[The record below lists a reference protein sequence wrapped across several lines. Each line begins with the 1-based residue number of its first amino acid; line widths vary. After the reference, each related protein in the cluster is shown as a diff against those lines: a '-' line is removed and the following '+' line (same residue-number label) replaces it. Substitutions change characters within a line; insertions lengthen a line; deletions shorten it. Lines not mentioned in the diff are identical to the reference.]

1 MSLIIIQ
8 STLAQTETSLVTL
21 MNTQEMDQKQDITTA
36 LETRYL
42 LYAVS
47 TIMDRALP
55 DARDGLKPVHR
66 RILYAMNQLRLYP
79 QSNFRKCSKIVG
91 EVMGNYHPHGDKA
104 IYDALA
110 RFAQNFSVRYPLI
123 EGQGNF
129 GNIDGDNP
137 AAQRYTEARLSKYSI
152 DLLEGLD
159 EDSVDFKE
167 TYDSSS
173 NEPTVLPASFP
184 HLLANGASG
193 IAVGMATSIPPH
205 NILELLQACILLV
218 EKPNSTIQQLLEII
232 IGPDFPTGGIIL
244 DSKEDLVKVYTE
256 GRGSFRLRAK
266 HHFEDLKHG
275 NWQLVI
281 DEIPYQ
287 VQKGKLIEKIADLIS
302 GKKLSL
308 VQNVRDES
316 AEEIR
321 VVIEPR
327 SRNVPRE
334 NFLTSL
340 YQFTDLETKISVNL
354 NVLIDGISPKVS
366 DLRELLKTFLDHR
379 REILIR
385 KSSHRLENIDRRL
398 EIIEGLL
405 QAFVNL
411 DRIISIIR
419 EEDDPKTGIIEEFGL
434 SELQV
439 EAILNLRLRALRRL
453 DEELLS
459 KEQRELMKERQAL
472 EDLLEDQRLQWK
484 NVKNELMLLKKK
496 FGDYVRSERQ
506 TLIEPEEDVCRTSF
520 KDETVDDYPITVV
533 LTENGW
539 IRSYKGHNLDT
550 NSFKLRDGD
559 AIKFTAQL
567 LKSQQLLFITSEGR
581 SFSLSLNQLKKD
593 KGYGEPL
600 NLMIS
605 TGNVASIVSILLFDK
620 EQKGL
625 IFSKNGLGFI
635 IDFAFLQ
642 SATKTGK
649 KIFELSKG
657 DEVVGLKKIT
667 GDNIIVL
674 SNSFKML
681 IFSVKELPLLKKGKG
696 VRLQRYKEESL
707 LDVVLFS
714 ENVKNDL
721 VIKKLFPKN
730 EEISYWMGKRGQV
743 GKMMPKKLLRKKIT
757 KFKDLL

>member
-1 MSLIIIQ
+1 
-8 STLAQTETSLVTL
+8 
-21 MNTQEMDQKQDITTA
+21 MNTQQMDQKQDITTA

-110 RFAQNFSVRYPLI
+110 RFAQDFSVRYPLI

-152 DLLEGLD
+152 ELLEGLN
-159 EDSVDFKE
+159 ENSVDFKE
-167 TYDSSS
+167 TYDSSGD
-173 NEPTVLPASFP
+173 EPSVLPANFP

-205 NILELLQACILLV
+205 NLLELLKASILLV
-218 EKPNSTIQQLLEII
+218 DKPNSTIQQLSEIVK
-232 IGPDFPTGGIIL
+232 GPDFPTGGIIL
-244 DSKEDLVKVYTE
+244 DNKEDIIKVYTD
-256 GRGSFRLRAK
+256 GKGSFRLRAK
-266 HHFEDLKHG
+266 HHIENLKHG

-287 VQKGKLIEKIADLIS
+287 VQKGRLIEKIADLIS

-321 VVIEPR
+321 IVIEPR
-327 SRNVPRE
+327 SRNVEKE
-334 NFLTSL
+334 NLLTSL
-340 YQFTDLETKISVNL
+340 YQFTDLETKVAVNL

-366 DLRELLKTFLDHR
+366 NLKELLQTFLDHR

-385 KSSHRLENIDRRL
+385 KSTHRLENIDKRL

-405 QAFVNL
+405 QAYINL
-411 DRIISIIR
+411 DRLINIIR
-419 EEDDPKTGIIEEFGL
+419 EEDDPKTAIIEEFGL

-439 EAILNLRLRALRRL
+439 ESILNLRLRALRRL

-459 KEQRELMKERQAL
+459 KEQQELMKERQTL

-484 NVKNELMLLKKK
+484 NVKDQLSLLRKK
-496 FGDYVRSERQ
+496 FAGYELSERQ
-506 TLIEPEEDVCRTSF
+506 TLLEPEEEGSRASFQDVSI
-520 KDETVDDYPITVV
+520 DDFPVTVV
-533 LTENGW
+533 LSENGW
-539 IRSYKGHNLDT
+539 IRSYKGHSLDN
-550 NSFKLRDGD
+550 NSFKFRDGD
-559 AIKFTAQL
+559 RVKFATQL
-567 LKSQQLLFITSEGR
+567 SRSQQLLFITSEGR
-581 SFSLSLNQLKKD
+581 SFSLSLDQLKKD

-600 NLMIS
+600 NLIIG
-605 TGNVASIVSILLFDK
+605 TGNVTSIVSIIPFHNGT
-620 EQKGL
+620 KGL
-625 IFSKNGLGFI
+625 IFSKKGLGFLV
-635 IDFAFLQ
+635 DFSSLQ
-642 SATKTGK
+642 SSTKSGK
-649 KIFELSKG
+649 QIFELSEG
-657 DEVVGLKKIT
+657 DKVIGLKKIN
-667 GDNIIVL
+667 GDNVIVL
-674 SNSFKML
+674 SSSFKML
-681 IFSVKELPLLKKGKG
+681 IFAVKELPILKKGKG
-696 VRLQRYKEESL
+696 VRLQRYKGETL
-707 LDVVLFS
+707 LDAMIFS
-714 ENVKNDL
+714 QTEKEAAIL
-721 VIKKLFPKN
+721 KKLFSKHDDVRF
-730 EEISYWMGKRGQV
+730 WMGKRGLV
-743 GKMMPKKLLRKKIT
+743 GKMLPKKLLKKKMT
-757 KFKDLL
+757 KFEDLL

>member
-1 MSLIIIQ
+1 
-8 STLAQTETSLVTL
+8 
-21 MNTQEMDQKQDITTA
+21 MDQKQDITTA

-79 QSNFRKCSKIVG
+79 QTNFRKCSKIVG

-137 AAQRYTEARLSKYSI
+137 AAQRYTEARLSQYSI

-218 EKPNSTIQQLLEII
+218 DQPNSTIQRLSEIV

-244 DSKEDLVKVYTE
+244 DSKEDVIKVYTE

-302 GKKLSL
+302 GKKLSF

-321 VVIEPR
+321 LVIEPR
-327 SRNVPRE
+327 SRNVQRE
-334 NFLTSL
+334 NLLASL
-340 YQFTDLETKISVNL
+340 YQLTDLETKISVNL

-385 KSSHRLENIDRRL
+385 KGTYRLENIDKRL

-419 EEDDPKTGIIEEFGL
+419 EEDDPKRVIIEEFGL

-459 KEQRELMKERQAL
+459 KEQQELMKERQAL
-472 EDLLEDQRLQWK
+472 EDLIEDQRLQWK
-484 NVKNELMLLKKK
+484 SVKNELMLLKKK
-496 FGDYVRSERQ
+496 FANYEYSERQ
-506 TLIEPEEDVCRTSF
+506 TLIEPEEEVYRTSF
-520 KDETVDDYPITVV
+520 KDEIVEDYPLTVV
-533 LTENGW
+533 LSENGW
-539 IRSYKGHNLDT
+539 IRSYKGHNLET
-550 NSFKLRDGD
+550 SSFKLRDGD
-559 AIKFTAQL
+559 LIKFTAQL

-581 SFSLSLNQLKKD
+581 SFSLSLDQLKKD

-600 NLMIS
+600 NLMIG
-605 TGNVASIVSILLFDK
+605 TGNVASIVSILPFYR

-625 IFSKNGLGFI
+625 IFSKNGLGFTV
-635 IDFAFLQ
+635 DFASLQ
-642 SATKTGK
+642 SATK
-649 KIFELSKG
+649 
-657 DEVVGLKKIT
+657 
-667 GDNIIVL
+667 
-674 SNSFKML
+674 
-681 IFSVKELPLLKKGKG
+681 
-696 VRLQRYKEESL
+696 
-707 LDVVLFS
+707 
-714 ENVKNDL
+714 
-721 VIKKLFPKN
+721 
-730 EEISYWMGKRGQV
+730 
-743 GKMMPKKLLRKKIT
+743 
-757 KFKDLL
+757 

>member
-1 MSLIIIQ
+1 
-8 STLAQTETSLVTL
+8 
-21 MNTQEMDQKQDITTA
+21 MNTQQMNQKQDITTA

-110 RFAQNFSVRYPLI
+110 RFAQDFSVRYPLI

-137 AAQRYTEARLSKYSI
+137 AAQRYTEARLSKYSV

-173 NEPTVLPASFP
+173 HEPSVLPASFP

-205 NILELLQACILLV
+205 NILELLKACILMV
-218 EKPNSTIQQLLEII
+218 DKPNSTIQQLSEIV

-244 DSKEDLVKVYTE
+244 DSREDVIKVYTE
-256 GRGSFRLRAK
+256 GKGSFRLRAK
-266 HHFEDLKHG
+266 HHFEDQKHG

-302 GKKLSL
+302 GKKLFL

-316 AEEIR
+316 AEEVRI
-321 VVIEPR
+321 VIEPR
-327 SRNVPRE
+327 SRNVQKE
-334 NFLTSL
+334 NLLTSL
-340 YQFTDLETKISVNL
+340 YQFTELEIKISVNL

-366 DLRELLKTFLDHR
+366 DLRELLRTFLDHR

-385 KSSHRLENIDRRL
+385 KSTYRLKNIDTRL

-405 QAFVNL
+405 QAYVNL
-411 DRIISIIR
+411 DQIINIIR
-419 EEDDPKTGIIEEFGL
+419 EEDNPKTAIIEEFGL

-459 KEQRELMKERQAL
+459 KEQRELMRERQAL
-472 EDLLEDQRLQWK
+472 EDLLEGQRLQWK
-484 NVKNELMLLKKK
+484 SVRNELMLLKKK
-496 FGDYVRSERQ
+496 FADYELSGRQ
-506 TLIEPEEDVCRTSF
+506 TLIEPEKEDYRTSF
-520 KDETVDDYPITVV
+520 PDDTIDDFPVTVV
-533 LTENGW
+533 LSENGW
-539 IRSYKGHNLDT
+539 IRSYRGHSLVA
-550 NSFKLRDGD
+550 NSLKFRDGD
-559 AIKFTAQL
+559 GVKFIAEL
-567 LKSQQLLFITSEGR
+567 SRSQQLLFITSKGR
-581 SFSLSLNQLKKD
+581 SFSLALDQLKKD
-593 KGYGEPL
+593 RGYGEPL
-600 NLMIS
+600 NLIIGTES
-605 TGNVASIVSILLFDK
+605 VASIVSVLPFQK
-620 EQKGL
+620 EHKGL
-625 IFSKNGLGFI
+625 IFSKNGLGFAV
-635 IDFAFLQ
+635 DFSSLQ
-642 SATKTGK
+642 SSTKAGK
-649 KIFELSKG
+649 QIFELSEG
-657 DEVVGLKKIT
+657 DEVIGLKEIN

-674 SNSFKML
+674 SDSFKML
-681 IFSVKELPLLKKGKG
+681 IFSIKELPLLKRGKG
-696 VRLQRYKEESL
+696 VRLQRYKAEFL
-707 LDVVLFS
+707 LDAMFFS
-714 ENVKNDL
+714 QNENNNR
-721 VIKKLFPKN
+721 VIKKMFPKN
-730 EEISYWMGKRGQV
+730 EEIGNWMGKRGQV
-743 GKMMPKKLLRKKIT
+743 GKMLPKKLLGKKLT

>member
-1 MSLIIIQ
+1 
-8 STLAQTETSLVTL
+8 
-21 MNTQEMDQKQDITTA
+21 MNTQQMDQKQDITTA

-110 RFAQNFSVRYPLI
+110 RFAQDFSVRYPLI

-152 DLLEGLD
+152 ELLEGLN
-159 EDSVDFKE
+159 ENSVDFKE
-167 TYDSSS
+167 TYDSSGD
-173 NEPTVLPASFP
+173 EPSVLPANFP

-205 NILELLQACILLV
+205 NVLELLKACILLV
-218 EKPNSTIQQLLEII
+218 DKPNSTIQQLSEIVK
-232 IGPDFPTGGIIL
+232 GPDFPTGGIIL
-244 DSKEDLVKVYTE
+244 DNKEDIIKVYTD
-256 GRGSFRLRAK
+256 GKGSFRIRAK
-266 HHFEDLKHG
+266 HHIEDLKHG

-287 VQKGKLIEKIADLIS
+287 VQKGRLIEKIADLIS

-321 VVIEPR
+321 IIIEPR
-327 SRNVPRE
+327 SRNVEKE
-334 NFLTSL
+334 NLLTSL
-340 YQFTDLETKISVNL
+340 YQFTDLETKVAVNL

-366 DLRELLKTFLDHR
+366 NLKELLQTFLDHR

-385 KSSHRLENIDRRL
+385 KSTHRLENIDKRL

-405 QAFVNL
+405 QAYINL
-411 DRIISIIR
+411 DRLINIIR
-419 EEDDPKTGIIEEFGL
+419 EEDDPKTAIIEEFGL

-439 EAILNLRLRALRRL
+439 ESILNLRLRALRRL

-459 KEQRELMKERQAL
+459 KEQQELMKERQTL

-484 NVKNELMLLKKK
+484 NVKDQLSLLKKK
-496 FGDYVRSERQ
+496 FAGYELSERQ
-506 TLIEPEEDVCRTSF
+506 TLLEPEEEGSRASFQDVSI
-520 KDETVDDYPITVV
+520 DDFPVTVV
-533 LTENGW
+533 LSENGW
-539 IRSYKGHNLDT
+539 IRSYKGHSLDN
-550 NSFKLRDGD
+550 NSFKFRDGD
-559 AIKFTAQL
+559 GLKFAAQL
-567 LKSQQLLFITSEGR
+567 SRSQQLLFITSEGR
-581 SFSLSLNQLKKD
+581 SFSFSLDQLKKD

-600 NLMIS
+600 NLIIG
-605 TGNVASIVSILLFDK
+605 TGNVASIVSIIPFHH
-620 EQKGL
+620 ETKGL
-625 IFSKNGLGFI
+625 IFSKKGLGFLV
-635 IDFAFLQ
+635 DFSSLQ
-642 SATKTGK
+642 SSTKTGK
-649 KIFELSKG
+649 QIFELSEG
-657 DEVVGLKKIT
+657 DNVIGLKEIN
-667 GDNIIVL
+667 GDNVIVL
-674 SNSFKML
+674 SSSFKML
-681 IFSVKELPLLKKGKG
+681 IFSAKELPLLKKGKG
-696 VRLQRYKEESL
+696 VRLQRYKGETL
-707 LDVVLFS
+707 LDAMFFS
-714 ENVKNDL
+714 QNQRDNVIL
-721 VIKKLFPKN
+721 KKLFAKH
-730 EEISYWMGKRGQV
+730 EDVRFWTGKRGLV
-743 GKMMPKKLLRKKIT
+743 GKMLPKKLLKKKMT
-757 KFKDLL
+757 KFEDLL

>member
-1 MSLIIIQ
+1 
-8 STLAQTETSLVTL
+8 
-21 MNTQEMDQKQDITTA
+21 MDQKQDITTA

-110 RFAQNFSVRYPLI
+110 RFAQDFSVRYPLI

-152 DLLEGLD
+152 ELLEGLN

-167 TYDSSS
+167 TYDSSG
-173 NEPTVLPASFP
+173 NEPSVLPANFP

-205 NILELLQACILLV
+205 NILELLKACILLV
-218 EKPNSTIQQLLEII
+218 DKPNSTIQQLSEIV

-244 DSKEDLVKVYTE
+244 DNKEDIIKVYTD
-256 GRGSFRLRAK
+256 GKGSFRLRAK
-266 HHFEDLKHG
+266 HHIENLKHG

-287 VQKGKLIEKIADLIS
+287 VQKGRLIEKIADLIS
-302 GKKLSL
+302 GKKLSF

-321 VVIEPR
+321 IVIEPR
-327 SRNVPRE
+327 SRNVEKE
-334 NFLTSL
+334 NLLTSL
-340 YQFTDLETKISVNL
+340 YQFTDLETKVAVNL

-366 DLRELLKTFLDHR
+366 NLKELLKTFLDHR

-385 KSSHRLENIDRRL
+385 KSTYRLENIDKRL

-405 QAFVNL
+405 QAYINL
-411 DRIISIIR
+411 DRLINIIR
-419 EEDDPKTGIIEEFGL
+419 EEDDPKTAIIEEFGL

-439 EAILNLRLRALRRL
+439 ESILNLRLRALRRL

-459 KEQRELMKERQAL
+459 KEQQELMKERQTL
-472 EDLLEDQRLQWK
+472 EDLLEDQRLQWE
-484 NVKNELMLLKKK
+484 NVKNQLTLLKKK
-496 FGDYVRSERQ
+496 FAGYELSERQ
-506 TLIEPEEDVCRTSF
+506 TLLEPEEEGSRASFQDVTI
-520 KDETVDDYPITVV
+520 DDFPVTVV
-533 LTENGW
+533 LSENGW
-539 IRSYKGHNLDT
+539 IRSYKGHSLDN
-550 NSFKLRDGD
+550 NSLKFRDGD
-559 AIKFTAQL
+559 GVKFAAQL
-567 LKSQQLLFITSEGR
+567 SRSQQLLFITSEGR
-581 SFSLSLNQLKKD
+581 SFSLSLDQLKKD

-600 NLMIS
+600 NLIIG
-605 TGNVASIVSILLFDK
+605 TGNVTSIVSIIPFNHGT
-620 EQKGL
+620 KGL
-625 IFSKNGLGFI
+625 IFSKKGLGFLV
-635 IDFAFLQ
+635 DFSSLQ
-642 SATKTGK
+642 SSTKTGK
-649 KIFELSKG
+649 QIFELSEG
-657 DEVVGLKKIT
+657 DKVIGLKEIN
-667 GDNIIVL
+667 GDNVIVL
-674 SNSFKML
+674 SSSFKML
-681 IFSVKELPLLKKGKG
+681 IFSAKELPLLKKGKG
-696 VRLQRYKEESL
+696 VRLQRYKGETL
-707 LDVVLFS
+707 LDAMIFS
-714 ENVKNDL
+714 QNQKDNFI
-721 VIKKLFPKN
+721 IKKIFAKH
-730 EEISYWMGKRGQV
+730 EDMGFWTGKRGLV
-743 GKMMPKKLLRKKIT
+743 GKMLPKKLLKKKMT
-757 KFKDLL
+757 KFEDLL

>member
-1 MSLIIIQ
+1 
-8 STLAQTETSLVTL
+8 
-21 MNTQEMDQKQDITTA
+21 MNQKQDITTA

-110 RFAQNFSVRYPLI
+110 RFAQDFSVRYPLI

-137 AAQRYTEARLSKYSI
+137 AAQRYTEAKLSKYSI
-152 DLLEGLD
+152 DLLQGLE

-173 NEPTVLPASFP
+173 HEPSVLPASFP

-205 NILELLQACILLV
+205 NVLELLQACIMLV
-218 EKPNSTIQQLLEII
+218 DKPNSNIQQLSEIV

-244 DSKEDLVKVYTE
+244 DSKEDIVKVYTE
-256 GRGSFRLRAK
+256 GKGSFRLRAR

-287 VQKGKLIEKIADLIS
+287 VQKGKLIEKLADLIS

-321 VVIEPR
+321 IVIEPR
-327 SRNVPRE
+327 SRNVQKE
-334 NFLTSL
+334 NLLTSL
-340 YQFTDLETKISVNL
+340 YQLTDLETKVSVNL

-366 DLRELLKTFLDHR
+366 DLRDLLKTFLDHR
-379 REILIR
+379 REILLRI
-385 KSSHRLENIDRRL
+385 STYRLKNIDNRL

-405 QAFVNL
+405 QAYVNL

-419 EEDDPKTGIIEEFGL
+419 EEDDPKSAIIEEFAL

-459 KEQRELMKERQAL
+459 KEQQELMKERQAL
-472 EDLLEDQRLQWK
+472 EDLLERQSLQWK
-484 NVKNELMLLKKK
+484 SVKNELILLKKK
-496 FGDYVRSERQ
+496 FADYEFSERQ
-506 TLIEPEEDVCRTSF
+506 TLIEPEEEGYRTSF
-520 KDETVDDYPITVV
+520 QDDTIDDYPVTVV
-533 LTENGW
+533 LSENGW
-539 IRSYKGHNLDT
+539 IRSYRGHSLDT
-550 NSFKLRDGD
+550 TSFKFRDGD
-559 AIKFTAQL
+559 GVKFIAQL
-567 LKSQQLLFITSEGR
+567 SRNQQLLFITSEGR
-581 SFSLSLNQLKKD
+581 SFSLSLEQIKKD

-600 NLMIS
+600 NLMIG
-605 TGNVASIVSILLFDK
+605 TGNVASIVSLLPFHN
-620 EQKGL
+620 EGKGL
-625 IFSKNGLGFI
+625 IFSKKGLGFA
-635 IDFAFLQ
+635 IDFSSLQ
-642 SATKTGK
+642 SSTKTGK
-649 KIFELSKG
+649 QIFELSEG
-657 DEVVGLKKIT
+657 DEVIGLQEIT
-667 GDNIIVL
+667 GDNVIVL
-674 SNSFKML
+674 STSFKML
-681 IFSVKELPLLKKGKG
+681 IFPVNELPLLKKGKG
-696 VRLQRYKEESL
+696 VRLQRYKEEL
-707 LDVVLFS
+707 LSDVMFFS
-714 ENVKNDL
+714 QNEKNSIL
-721 VIKKLFPKN
+721 IKKMFPKN
-730 EEISYWMGKRGQV
+730 EEISFWMGKRGQV
-743 GKMMPKKLLRKKIT
+743 GKMVPKKLLRKKIT
-757 KFKDLL
+757 RFEDLL

>member
-1 MSLIIIQ
+1 
-8 STLAQTETSLVTL
+8 
-21 MNTQEMDQKQDITTA
+21 MDQKQDITNA

-104 IYDALA
+104 IYDALT
-110 RFAQNFSVRYPLI
+110 RFAQDFSVRYPLI

-137 AAQRYTEARLSKYSI
+137 AAQRYTEARLSKYSV

-167 TYDSSS
+167 TYDSSG
-173 NEPTVLPASFP
+173 NEPIVLPASFP

-205 NILELLQACILLV
+205 NMAELLQACTLLV
-218 EKPNSTIQQLLEII
+218 DQPDSTIQQLSEIV

-244 DSKEDLVKVYTE
+244 DSKEEVIKVYTE
-256 GRGSFRLRAK
+256 GKGSFRLRAK
-266 HHFEDLKHG
+266 HHIEVLKHG

-302 GKKLSL
+302 RRKLSL

-321 VVIEPR
+321 LVIEPK
-327 SRNVPRE
+327 SRNVIKE
-334 NFLTSL
+334 NLLLSL

-366 DLRELLKTFLDHR
+366 NLRELLQTFLDHR

-385 KSSHRLENIDRRL
+385 KSTYRLKNIDRRL

-405 QAFVNL
+405 QAYVNL

-419 EEDDPKTGIIEEFGL
+419 EEDDPKASIIEEFGL
-434 SELQV
+434 SEFQV

-459 KEQRELMKERQAL
+459 NEQEELMKERQVL
-472 EDLLEDQRLQWK
+472 EDLLEDQSQQWK
-484 NVKNELMLLKKK
+484 SIKSELMVLKKK
-496 FGDYVRSERQ
+496 FMNYEFSERL
-506 TLIEPEEDVCRTSF
+506 TLVEPEKESYRKYPDNDPT
-520 KDETVDDYPITVV
+520 DDYPVTVV
-533 LTENGW
+533 LSENGW
-539 IRSYKGHNLDT
+539 IRSYRGHTVET
-550 NSFKLRDGD
+550 NSFRLRDGD
-559 AIKFTAQL
+559 GIKFVAQL
-567 LKSQQLLFITSEGR
+567 LRSQQLLCITSEGR
-581 SFSLSLNQLKKD
+581 SFSLSLDQLKKD

-600 NLMIS
+600 NLIIG
-605 TGNVASIVSILLFDK
+605 TGNVTSIVGLFPFHH
-620 EQKGL
+620 ECKGL
-625 IFSKNGLGFI
+625 IYSKKGLGFT
-635 IDFAFLQ
+635 IDFSSLKSSIKA
-642 SATKTGK
+642 GK
-649 KIFELSKG
+649 KIFELTDG
-657 DEVVGLKKIT
+657 DQVVGIQEIT
-667 GDNIIVL
+667 GDYVIVL
-674 SNSFKML
+674 STALKML

-696 VRLQRYKEESL
+696 VRLQRYNEAELSDIMIFSL
-707 LDVVLFS
+707 D
-714 ENVKNDL
+714 EKTNPI
-721 VIKKLFPKN
+721 IKKIFTKN
-730 EEISYWMGKRGQV
+730 EEISYWLGKRGQV
-743 GKMMPKKLLRKKIT
+743 GKMLPKKLIRKKIT
-757 KFKDLL
+757 NFKDLL

>member
-1 MSLIIIQ
+1 
-8 STLAQTETSLVTL
+8 
-21 MNTQEMDQKQDITTA
+21 MNQKQDITTA

-110 RFAQNFSVRYPLI
+110 RFAQDFSVRYPLI

-137 AAQRYTEARLSKYSI
+137 AAQRYTEARLSKYSV

-173 NEPTVLPASFP
+173 HEPSVLPASFP

-205 NILELLQACILLV
+205 NILELLKACILMV
-218 EKPNSTIQQLLEII
+218 DKPNSTIQQLSEIV

-244 DSKEDLVKVYTE
+244 DSKEDVIKTYTE
-256 GRGSFRLRAK
+256 GKGSFRLRAK

-302 GKKLSL
+302 GKKLFL

-316 AEEIR
+316 AEEVRI
-321 VVIEPR
+321 VIEPR
-327 SRNVPRE
+327 SRNVQKE
-334 NFLTSL
+334 NLLTSL
-340 YQFTDLETKISVNL
+340 YQFTELETKISVNL

-366 DLRELLKTFLDHR
+366 DLRELLRTFLDHR

-385 KSSHRLENIDRRL
+385 KSTYRLKNIDRRL

-411 DRIISIIR
+411 DRIINIIR
-419 EEDDPKTGIIEEFGL
+419 EEDNPKTAIIEEFGL

-459 KEQRELMKERQAL
+459 EEQRELMRERQAL
-472 EDLLEDQRLQWK
+472 EDLLEGQRLQWK
-484 NVKNELMLLKKK
+484 SVRNELMLLKKK
-496 FGDYVRSERQ
+496 FADYELSGRQ
-506 TLIEPEEDVCRTSF
+506 TLIQPEKEGCRTSF
-520 KDETVDDYPITVV
+520 PDVTIDDFPVTIV
-533 LTENGW
+533 LSENGW
-539 IRSYKGHNLDT
+539 IRSYRGHSLVA
-550 NSFKLRDGD
+550 NSLKFRDGD
-559 AIKFTAQL
+559 GVKFIAEL
-567 LKSQQLLFITSEGR
+567 SRSQKLLFITSKGR
-581 SFSLSLNQLKKD
+581 SFSLALDQLKKD
-593 KGYGEPL
+593 RGYGEPL
-600 NLMIS
+600 NLIIG
-605 TGNVASIVSILLFDK
+605 TENVSSIVSVLPFQK
-620 EQKGL
+620 EHKGL
-625 IFSKNGLGFI
+625 IFSKNGLGFAV
-635 IDFAFLQ
+635 DFSSLQ
-642 SATKTGK
+642 SSTKVGK
-649 KIFELSKG
+649 QIFELGEG
-657 DEVVGLKKIT
+657 DEVIGLKEIT
-667 GDNIIVL
+667 GDNVIVL

-681 IFSVKELPLLKKGKG
+681 IFSIKELPLLKKGKG
-696 VRLQRYKEESL
+696 VRLQRYKAEFL
-707 LDVVLFS
+707 LDAMVFS
-714 ENVKNDL
+714 QNEKNDR
-721 VIKKLFPKN
+721 VIKKMFPKN
-730 EEISYWMGKRGQV
+730 EETGNWMGKRGQV

>member
-1 MSLIIIQ
+1 
-8 STLAQTETSLVTL
+8 
-21 MNTQEMDQKQDITTA
+21 MDQKQDITTA

-110 RFAQNFSVRYPLI
+110 RFAQDFSVRYPLI

-152 DLLEGLD
+152 ELLEGLN
-159 EDSVDFKE
+159 ENSVDFKE
-167 TYDSSS
+167 TYDSSGD
-173 NEPTVLPASFP
+173 EPRVLPANFP

-205 NILELLQACILLV
+205 NVLELLKACILLV
-218 EKPNSTIQQLLEII
+218 DNPDSTIQQLSEIVK
-232 IGPDFPTGGIIL
+232 GPDFPTGGIIL
-244 DSKEDLVKVYTE
+244 DNKEDIIKVYTD
-256 GRGSFRLRAK
+256 GKGSFRIRAK
-266 HHFEDLKHG
+266 HHIEDLKHG

-287 VQKGKLIEKIADLIS
+287 VQKGRLIEKIADLIS
-302 GKKLSL
+302 GKKLSF

-321 VVIEPR
+321 IIIEPR
-327 SRNVPRE
+327 SRNVE
-334 NFLTSL
+334 KANLLTSL
-340 YQFTDLETKISVNL
+340 YQFTDLETKVAVNL

-366 DLRELLKTFLDHR
+366 NLKELLQTFLDHR

-385 KSSHRLENIDRRL
+385 KSTHRLENIDKRL

-405 QAFVNL
+405 QAYINL
-411 DRIISIIR
+411 DRLINIIR
-419 EEDDPKTGIIEEFGL
+419 EEDDPKTAIIEEFGL

-439 EAILNLRLRALRRL
+439 ESILNLRLRALRRL

-459 KEQRELMKERQAL
+459 REQQELMKERQTL

-484 NVKNELMLLKKK
+484 NVKDQLSLLRKK
-496 FGDYVRSERQ
+496 FAGYELSERQ
-506 TLIEPEEDVCRTSF
+506 TLLEPEEEGSRASFQDVSI
-520 KDETVDDYPITVV
+520 DDFPVTVV
-533 LTENGW
+533 LSENGW
-539 IRSYKGHNLDT
+539 IRSYKGHNLDN
-550 NSFKLRDGD
+550 NSFKFRDGD
-559 AIKFTAQL
+559 GVKFAAQL
-567 LKSQQLLFITSEGR
+567 SRSQQLLLITSEGR
-581 SFSLSLNQLKKD
+581 SFSLSLDQLKKD

-600 NLMIS
+600 NLIIG
-605 TGNVASIVSILLFDK
+605 TGNVTSIVSIIPFHNGT
-620 EQKGL
+620 KGL
-625 IFSKNGLGFI
+625 IFSKKGLGFLV
-635 IDFAFLQ
+635 DFSSLQ
-642 SATKTGK
+642 SSTKTGK
-649 KIFELSKG
+649 QIFELSEG
-657 DEVVGLKKIT
+657 DKVIGLKKIN
-667 GDNIIVL
+667 GDNVIVL
-674 SNSFKML
+674 SSSFKML
-681 IFSVKELPLLKKGKG
+681 IFAVKELPILKKGKG
-696 VRLQRYKEESL
+696 VRLQRYKGETL
-707 LDVVLFS
+707 LDAMIFS
-714 ENVKNDL
+714 QNGKEPSIL
-721 VIKKLFPKN
+721 KKLFSKHDDVRF
-730 EEISYWMGKRGQV
+730 WMGKRGLV
-743 GKMMPKKLLRKKIT
+743 GKMLPKKSLKKKMT
-757 KFKDLL
+757 KFEDLL

>member
-1 MSLIIIQ
+1 M
-8 STLAQTETSLVTL
+8 VTL
-21 MNTQEMDQKQDITTA
+21 MNTQEIDQKQDITTA

-152 DLLEGLD
+152 DLLEGL
-159 EDSVDFKE
+159 EDDTVNYKA

-205 NILELLQACILLV
+205 NIIELLQACILLV
-218 EKPNSTIQQLLEII
+218 DKPNSTIQQLSEIV

-244 DSKEDLVKVYTE
+244 DGKEEIIKVYTE

-287 VQKGKLIEKIADLIS
+287 VQKGKLIEKIADLIP
-302 GKKLSL
+302 GKKLPF

-316 AEEIR
+316 TEEIR
-321 VVIEPR
+321 LVIEPR
-327 SRNVPRE
+327 SRNVQRE
-334 NFLTSL
+334 NLLSSL
-340 YQFTDLETKISVNL
+340 YQFTELETKIPVNL

-385 KSSHRLENIDRRL
+385 RSKHRLENIDRRL

-419 EEDDPKTGIIEEFGL
+419 EKDDPKTSIIEEFGL

-459 KEQRELMKERQAL
+459 KEQQELMKERQAL

-484 NVKNELMLLKKK
+484 SIKNELMSLKKK
-496 FGDYVRSERQ
+496 FSDYEHSERQ
-506 TLIEPEEDVCRTSF
+506 TLIEPEEEGYRTF
-520 KDETVDDYPITVV
+520 LKDEAVADYPVTVA
-533 LTENGW
+533 LSENGW
-539 IRSYKGHNLDT
+539 IRSYKGHNLDP

-559 AIKFTAQL
+559 VIRFTAQL
-567 LKSQQLLFITSEGR
+567 SKSQQLLFITSEGR
-581 SFSLSLNQLKKD
+581 SFSLSLDQLKKD

-600 NLMIS
+600 NLMIG
-605 TGNVASIVSILLFDK
+605 TGNVASIVSILPFHSEHK
-620 EQKGL
+620 AL
-625 IFSKNGLGFI
+625 IFSKNGLGFTV
-635 IDFAFLQ
+635 DLASLQ

-649 KIFELSKG
+649 QIFELSEG

-667 GDNIIVL
+667 GDKIIVL
-674 SNSFKML
+674 STSFKML
-681 IFSVKELPLLKKGKG
+681 IFSVKELPLLKRGKG
-696 VRLQRYKEESL
+696 VRLQRYNEESL
-707 LDVVLFS
+707 LDVMIFP
-714 ENVKNDL
+714 ENVRNDV
-721 VIKKLFPKN
+721 VIKKMFPKN
-730 EEISYWMGKRGQV
+730 EEISYWVGKRGQV
-743 GKMMPKKLLRKKIT
+743 GKIMPKKILRKKIT
-757 KFKDLL
+757 KFEDLL

>member
-1 MSLIIIQ
+1 MH
-8 STLAQTETSLVTL
+8 
-21 MNTQEMDQKQDITTA
+21 TQQMDQKQDITTA

-110 RFAQNFSVRYPLI
+110 RFAQEFSVRYPLI

-152 DLLEGLD
+152 ELLEGLN
-159 EDSVDFKE
+159 ENAVDFKE
-167 TYDSSS
+167 TYDSSGD
-173 NEPTVLPASFP
+173 EPSVLPANFP

-205 NILELLQACILLV
+205 NLLELLKAGILLV
-218 EKPNSTIQQLLEII
+218 DKPNSTIQQLSEIVR
-232 IGPDFPTGGIIL
+232 GPDFPTGGIIL
-244 DSKEDLVKVYTE
+244 DNKEDIIKVYTD
-256 GRGSFRLRAK
+256 GKGSFRLRAK
-266 HHFEDLKHG
+266 HHIEDLKHG

-287 VQKGKLIEKIADLIS
+287 VQKGRLIEKIADLIS

-321 VVIEPR
+321 IVIEPR
-327 SRNVPRE
+327 SRNVEKE
-334 NFLTSL
+334 NLLTSL
-340 YQFTDLETKISVNL
+340 YQFTDLETKVAVNL

-366 DLRELLKTFLDHR
+366 NLKELLQTFLDHR

-385 KSSHRLENIDRRL
+385 KSTHRLENIDKRL

-405 QAFVNL
+405 QAYINL
-411 DRIISIIR
+411 DRIINIIR
-419 EEDDPKTGIIEEFGL
+419 EEDDPKTAIIEEYGL

-439 EAILNLRLRALRRL
+439 ESILNLRLRALRRL

-459 KEQRELMKERQAL
+459 KEQQELMKERQTL
-472 EDLLEDQRLQWK
+472 EDLLEDKGLQWK
-484 NVKNELMLLKKK
+484 NVKDQLTQLMKK
-496 FGDYVRSERQ
+496 FSGYELSERQ
-506 TLIEPEEDVCRTSF
+506 TFLEPEEEGSRAFFQNV
-520 KDETVDDYPITVV
+520 TVDDYPVTVV
-533 LTENGW
+533 LSENGW
-539 IRSYKGHNLDT
+539 IRSYKGHSLDN
-550 NSFKLRDGD
+550 NSFKFRDGD
-559 AIKFTAQL
+559 GLKFAAQL
-567 LKSQQLLFITSEGR
+567 SRSQQLLFITSEGR
-581 SFSLSLNQLKKD
+581 SFSLSLDQLKKD

-600 NLMIS
+600 NLIIG
-605 TGNVASIVSILLFDK
+605 TGNVTSIVSIIPF
-620 EQKGL
+620 QHGTKGL
-625 IFSKNGLGFI
+625 IFSKKGLGFLV
-635 IDFAFLQ
+635 DFSSLQ
-642 SATKTGK
+642 SSTKTGK
-649 KIFELSKG
+649 QIFELSEG
-657 DEVVGLKKIT
+657 DKVIGLKEIN
-667 GDNIIVL
+667 GDNVIVL
-674 SNSFKML
+674 SSSFKML
-681 IFSVKELPLLKKGKG
+681 IFSAKELPLLKKGKG
-696 VRLQRYKEESL
+696 VRLQRYKGETL
-707 LDVVLFS
+707 LDAMIFS
-714 ENVKNDL
+714 QNQKDNVIL
-721 VIKKLFPKN
+721 KKLFAKH
-730 EEISYWMGKRGQV
+730 EDVRYWTGKRGLV
-743 GKMMPKKLLRKKIT
+743 GKMLPKKLLRKKMT
-757 KFKDLL
+757 KFEDLL

>member
-1 MSLIIIQ
+1 
-8 STLAQTETSLVTL
+8 
-21 MNTQEMDQKQDITTA
+21 MNTEQMDQKQDITTA

-110 RFAQNFSVRYPLI
+110 RFAQDFSVRYPLI

-173 NEPTVLPASFP
+173 HEPSILPASFP

-205 NILELLQACILLV
+205 NLIELLQACILLV
-218 EKPNSTIQQLLEII
+218 DKPNSTIQQLTEII
-232 IGPDFPTGGIIL
+232 IGPDFPTGGTIL
-244 DSKEDLVKVYTE
+244 DSKEEVIKVYTD
-256 GRGSFRLRAK
+256 GKGSFRLRCK
-266 HHFEDLKHG
+266 HHFEDLKRG

-302 GKKLSL
+302 VKKLSF

-316 AEEIR
+316 AEEVRI
-321 VVIEPR
+321 VIEPR
-327 SRNVPRE
+327 SRNVE
-334 NFLTSL
+334 KETLLTSL

-366 DLRELLKTFLDHR
+366 NLRELLKIFLDHR

-385 KSSHRLENIDRRL
+385 KSIHRLKNIDKRL

-405 QAFVNL
+405 QAYVNL
-411 DRIISIIR
+411 DKIISIIR
-419 EEDDPKTGIIEEFGL
+419 EEDDPKKAIIEEFGL

-459 KEQRELMKERQAL
+459 KEQQELMEERQAL
-472 EDLLEDQRLQWK
+472 EDLLEDKRVQWK
-484 NVKNELMLLKKK
+484 TIKNELFALKKK
-496 FGDYVRSERQ
+496 FVDYELSERQ
-506 TLIEPEEDVCRTSF
+506 TLVEPEDEEYRSSFEDGTI
-520 KDETVDDYPITVV
+520 DDLPVTVV
-533 LTENGW
+533 LSENGW
-539 IRSYKGHNLDT
+539 IRSYKGHSLDT

-559 AIKFTAQL
+559 RIKFVAEL
-567 LKSQQLLFITSEGR
+567 SRSQQLLIITSEGK
-581 SFSLSLNQLKKD
+581 SFSLSIDMLKKE
-593 KGYGEPL
+593 KGFGEPL
-600 NLMIS
+600 NLMIG
-605 TGNVASIVSILLFDK
+605 TGNVTSIVSILPFHS
-620 EQKGL
+620 EHKGL
-625 IFSKNGLGFI
+625 IFSRNGLGFAVS
-635 IDFAFLQ
+635 FSSLQ
-642 SATKTGK
+642 SSTKTGRQ
-649 KIFELSKG
+649 IFDLNVG
-657 DEVVGLKKIT
+657 DEVIGFQEIT
-667 GDNIIVL
+667 GDKVIAL
-674 SNSFKML
+674 STSFKML
-681 IFSVKELPLLKKGKG
+681 VFSVKELPLLKKGKG
-696 VRLQRYKEESL
+696 VRLQRYKEEAL
-707 LDVVLFS
+707 LDVMLFS
-714 ENVKNDL
+714 QNEKNDSI
-721 VIKKLFPKN
+721 IKKIFPTI
-730 EEISYWMGKRGQV
+730 EDISYWEGKRGQV
-743 GKMMPKKLLRKKIT
+743 GKIMPKKLLRKKIS
-757 KFKDLL
+757 KFEDLR

>member
-1 MSLIIIQ
+1 
-8 STLAQTETSLVTL
+8 
-21 MNTQEMDQKQDITTA
+21 MNTQQMNQKQDITTA

-79 QSNFRKCSKIVG
+79 QSSFRKCSKIVG

-110 RFAQNFSVRYPLI
+110 RFAQDFSVRYPLI

-152 DLLEGLD
+152 DLLVGLD

-173 NEPTVLPASFP
+173 DEPSVLPASFP

-205 NILELLQACILLV
+205 NLLELLKACILLV
-218 EKPNSTIQQLLEII
+218 DKPNSTIQQLSEIVI
-232 IGPDFPTGGIIL
+232 APDFPTGGIIL
-244 DSKEDLVKVYTE
+244 DSKEDVIKVYTE
-256 GRGSFRLRAK
+256 GKGSFRLRAK
-266 HHFEDLKHG
+266 HHIENLKHG

-302 GKKLSL
+302 VKKLSS

-321 VVIEPR
+321 IVIEPR
-327 SRNVPRE
+327 SRNVEEE
-334 NFLTSL
+334 NLLTSL
-340 YQFTDLETKISVNL
+340 YQFTDLETKISVNM

-366 DLRELLKTFLDHR
+366 NLKELLKIFLDHR

-385 KSSHRLENIDRRL
+385 KSTYRLANIDKRL

-405 QAFVNL
+405 QAYVNL

-419 EEDDPKTGIIEEFGL
+419 EEEYPKTAIIEEFGL

-453 DEELLS
+453 DEDLLS
-459 KEQRELMKERQAL
+459 KEQQELMEERQTL

-496 FGDYVRSERQ
+496 FADYELSGRQ
-506 TLIEPEEDVCRTSF
+506 TLLEPEEEGYRAPIQ
-520 KDETVDDYPITVV
+520 DDTINDFPVTVV
-533 LTENGW
+533 LSVNGW
-539 IRSYKGHNLDT
+539 IRSYKGHSLDT
-550 NSFKLRDGD
+550 NSFKFRDGD
-559 AIKFTAQL
+559 GVKFAAQL
-567 LKSQQLLFITSEGR
+567 SRTQQLLLITSEGR
-581 SFSLSLNQLKKD
+581 SFSLSLDQLKKD

-600 NLMIS
+600 NLIIG
-605 TGNVASIVSILLFDK
+605 TGNVTSIVSIIPYHQ
-620 EQKGL
+620 ETKGL
-625 IFSKNGLGFI
+625 IFSKKGLGFM
-635 IDFAFLQ
+635 IDFSSLQ
-642 SATKTGK
+642 SSTKTGK
-649 KIFELSKG
+649 QIFELSEG
-657 DEVVGLKKIT
+657 DEVIGLKEIN
-667 GDNIIVL
+667 GNNILVV
-674 SNSFKML
+674 STSFKML
-681 IFSVKELPLLKKGKG
+681 IFSVNELPLLKKGKG

-707 LDVVLFS
+707 LDAKIFS
-714 ENVKNDL
+714 QNVKNDAI
-721 VIKKLFPKN
+721 IKKIFPKN
-730 EEISYWMGKRGQV
+730 EDIKFWVGKRGQV
-743 GKMMPKKLLRKKIT
+743 GKMLPKKLLKKKMT
-757 KFKDLL
+757 KFEDLL

>member
-1 MSLIIIQ
+1 
-8 STLAQTETSLVTL
+8 
-21 MNTQEMDQKQDITTA
+21 MDQKQDITTA

-110 RFAQNFSVRYPLI
+110 RFAQDFSVRYPLI

-152 DLLEGLD
+152 DILEGLD

-173 NEPTVLPASFP
+173 HEPIVLPASYP

-205 NILELLQACILLV
+205 NILELLQACISLV
-218 EKPNSTIQQLLEII
+218 DKPNSTIQQLSEIV

-244 DSKEDLVKVYTE
+244 DNKEDVIKVYTE
-256 GRGSFRLRAK
+256 GKGSFRLRAK

-287 VQKGKLIEKIADLIS
+287 IQKGKLIEKIAELIS
-302 GKKLSL
+302 GKKLSSL
-308 VQNVRDES
+308 QNVRDES

-321 VVIEPR
+321 VVLEPR
-327 SRNVPRE
+327 SRNIDKE
-334 NFLTSL
+334 KLLTSL
-340 YQFTDLETKISVNL
+340 FQLTDLETKISVNL

-385 KSSHRLENIDRRL
+385 KSTHRLKNIDKRL

-419 EEDDPKTGIIEEFGL
+419 EEDDPKNVIIKEFGL
-434 SELQV
+434 SDLQV

-459 KEQRELMKERQAL
+459 KEQQQLMKERQAL
-472 EDLLEDQRLQWK
+472 EDLLEDQTLQWK
-484 NVKNELMLLKKK
+484 SVKNELMMLKEK
-496 FGDYVRSERQ
+496 FANYERSERQ
-506 TLIEPEEDVCRTSF
+506 TLIEPEEKNYRTSF
-520 KDETVDDYPITVV
+520 QDLTIDDVPVTVV
-533 LTENGW
+533 LSENGW
-539 IRSYKGHNLDT
+539 IRSYEGHSLDT
-550 NSFKLRDGD
+550 NLFKFRDSDG
-559 AIKFTAQL
+559 IKFIAQL
-567 LKSQQLLFITSEGR
+567 SRSQQLLFITSEGR
-581 SFSLSLNQLKKD
+581 SFSLSLDQLSKD

-600 NLMIS
+600 NLLIG
-605 TGNVASIVSILLFDK
+605 TGNVSSIVSIVPYHK
-620 EQKGL
+620 EHKGL
-625 IFSKNGLGFI
+625 IFSKNGLGFTV
-635 IDFAFLQ
+635 DFSSLQ
-642 SATKTGK
+642 SSTKTGK
-649 KIFELSKG
+649 QIFELSEG
-657 DEVVGLKKIT
+657 DEVVGFKKIT
-667 GDNIIVL
+667 GHHIIVL
-674 SNSFKML
+674 SSAFKML
-681 IFSVKELPLLKKGKG
+681 IFLIKELPRLKKGKG
-696 VRLQRYKEESL
+696 VRLQRYKEEFL
-707 LDVVLFS
+707 LDVMLFS
-714 ENVKNDL
+714 QNEKNNA
-721 VIKKLFPKN
+721 VIKKIFAKN
-730 EEISYWMGKRGQV
+730 QDINYWIGKRGQV
-743 GKMMPKKLLRKKIT
+743 GKMMPNKIFRKKIN
-757 KFKDLL
+757 KFEDLQ

>member
-1 MSLIIIQ
+1 
-8 STLAQTETSLVTL
+8 
-21 MNTQEMDQKQDITTA
+21 MNTQQMDQKQDITTA

-66 RILYAMNQLRLYP
+66 RILYAMNELRLYP

-110 RFAQNFSVRYPLI
+110 RFAQDFSVRYPLI

-152 DLLEGLD
+152 ELLEGLN

-167 TYDSSS
+167 TYDSSGD
-173 NEPTVLPASFP
+173 EPSVLPANFP

-205 NILELLQACILLV
+205 NILELLKACILLID
-218 EKPNSTIQQLLEII
+218 KPNSTIQQISEIV

-244 DSKEDLVKVYTE
+244 DHKEDIIKVYTD
-256 GRGSFRLRAK
+256 GKGTFRLRAK
-266 HHFEDLKHG
+266 HHIEDLKHG

-287 VQKGKLIEKIADLIS
+287 VQKGRLIEKIADLIS
-302 GKKLSL
+302 GKKLSF

-316 AEEIR
+316 AEDIR
-321 VVIEPR
+321 IVIEPR
-327 SRNVPRE
+327 SRNVE
-334 NFLTSL
+334 KESLLTSL
-340 YQFTDLETKISVNL
+340 YKFTDLETKISVNL

-366 DLRELLKTFLDHR
+366 DLKELLKTFLDHR

-385 KSSHRLENIDRRL
+385 KSTHRLENIDKRL

-405 QAFVNL
+405 QAYINL
-411 DRIISIIR
+411 DRLIKIIR
-419 EEDDPKTGIIEEFGL
+419 EEDDPKTTIIKEFGL

-439 EAILNLRLRALRRL
+439 ESILNLRLRALRRL

-459 KEQRELMKERQAL
+459 KEQQELMKERQTL

-484 NVKNELMLLKKK
+484 NVKDQLTLLKKK
-496 FGDYVRSERQ
+496 FAGYELSERQ
-506 TLIEPEEDVCRTSF
+506 TLLEPEEEGSRASF
-520 KDETVDDYPITVV
+520 QDITVDDYPVTVV
-533 LTENGW
+533 LSENGW
-539 IRSYKGHNLDT
+539 IRSYKGHGLDN
-550 NSFKLRDGD
+550 NSFKFRDGD
-559 AIKFTAQL
+559 GIKFAAQL
-567 LKSQQLLFITSEGR
+567 SRSQQLLFITSEGR
-581 SFSLSLNQLKKD
+581 SFSLSLDQLKKD

-600 NLMIS
+600 NLIIG
-605 TGNVASIVSILLFDK
+605 TGNVTSIVSIIPF
-620 EQKGL
+620 QHGTKGL
-625 IFSKNGLGFI
+625 IFSKKGLGFLV
-635 IDFAFLQ
+635 DFSSLQ
-642 SATKTGK
+642 SSIKTGK
-649 KIFELSKG
+649 QIFELSEG
-657 DEVVGLKKIT
+657 DKVIGLKEII
-667 GDNIIVL
+667 GDNVIVL
-674 SNSFKML
+674 SSSFKML
-681 IFSVKELPLLKKGKG
+681 IFSAKELPLLKKGKG
-696 VRLQRYKEESL
+696 VRLQRYKGENL
-707 LDVVLFS
+707 LDAMIFS
-714 ENVKNDL
+714 QNQKDNVIL
-721 VIKKLFPKN
+721 KKLFAKN
-730 EEISYWMGKRGQV
+730 DDLRFWTGKRGLV
-743 GKMMPKKLLRKKIT
+743 GKMLPKKLLKKKIA
-757 KFKDLL
+757 KFEDLL

>member
-1 MSLIIIQ
+1 
-8 STLAQTETSLVTL
+8 
-21 MNTQEMDQKQDITTA
+21 MNQKQDITTA

-66 RILYAMNQLRLYP
+66 RILYAMNQLRLNP

-110 RFAQNFSVRYPLI
+110 RFAQDFSVRYPLI

-137 AAQRYTEARLSKYSI
+137 AAQRYTEARLSRYSV

-159 EDSVDFKE
+159 ENSVDFKE

-173 NEPTVLPASFP
+173 HEPVVLPASFP

-205 NILELLQACILLV
+205 NILELLKACILLV
-218 EKPNSTIQQLLEII
+218 DKPNSTIQKLSEIV
-232 IGPDFPTGGIIL
+232 IGPDFPTGGVILNSKQDII
-244 DSKEDLVKVYTE
+244 KVYTE
-256 GRGSFRLRAK
+256 GKGSIRLRST

-321 VVIEPR
+321 IVIEPR
-327 SRNVPRE
+327 SRNIQKE
-334 NFLTSL
+334 NLLTSL

-366 DLRELLKTFLDHR
+366 DLRELLRTFLEHR

-385 KSSHRLENIDRRL
+385 KSTYRLENIDKRL
-398 EIIEGLL
+398 EVIEGLL
-405 QAFVNL
+405 QAYVNL
-411 DRIISIIR
+411 DRIINIIR
-419 EEDDPKTGIIEEFGL
+419 EEDDPEAAIIEEFGL

-459 KEQRELMKERQAL
+459 KEQQELMKERQTL
-472 EDLLEDQRLQWK
+472 EDLLEDQSLQWK
-484 NVKNELMLLKKK
+484 SVKNELTLLKKK
-496 FGDYVRSERQ
+496 FADYEHSGRQ
-506 TLIEPEEDVCRTSF
+506 TLLKPEEEGCRTF
-520 KDETVDDYPITVV
+520 FEADTIDDFPVTVV
-533 LTENGW
+533 LSENGW
-539 IRSYKGHNLDT
+539 IRSYKGHSLDT

-559 AIKFTAQL
+559 EIKYVAQL
-567 LKSQQLLFITSEGR
+567 WRRQQLLLFTSEGR
-581 SFSLSLNQLKKD
+581 SFSLSLDQLKKD
-593 KGYGEPL
+593 KGFGEPL
-600 NLMIS
+600 NLMIT
-605 TGNVASIVSILLFDK
+605 TGNVSSIVSLIPFYN
-620 EQKGL
+620 ERKGL
-625 IFSKNGLGFI
+625 IFSKKGLGFTVE
-635 IDFAFLQ
+635 FSSLQ
-642 SATKTGK
+642 SSTKIGK
-649 KIFELSKG
+649 QIFDLSEG
-657 DEVVGLKKIT
+657 DEVIGLREIT
-667 GDNIIVL
+667 GDNVIVL
-674 SNSFKML
+674 STLFKML
-681 IFSVKELPLLKKGKG
+681 VFSVKELPVLKKGKG
-696 VRLQRYKEESL
+696 VRLQRYKGEELSDL
-707 LDVVLFS
+707 MLFS
-714 ENVKNDL
+714 ENDKNNL
-721 VIKKLFPKN
+721 VIKKMFPRN
-730 EEISYWMGKRGQV
+730 EEIDDWRGKRGQV
-743 GKMMPKKLLRKKIT
+743 GKMIPKKLFRKKMT
-757 KFKDLL
+757 KFEDLL

>member
-1 MSLIIIQ
+1 
-8 STLAQTETSLVTL
+8 
-21 MNTQEMDQKQDITTA
+21 MNQKQDITTA

-47 TIMDRALP
+47 TIVDRALP

-110 RFAQNFSVRYPLI
+110 RFAQDFSVRYPLI

-152 DLLEGLD
+152 DLLEGLN

-173 NEPTVLPASFP
+173 HEPSVLPASFP

-205 NILELLQACILLV
+205 NILELLKACILMID
-218 EKPNSTIQQLLEII
+218 KPNSTIQQLSEIV

-244 DSKEDLVKVYTE
+244 DNKEDVIKVYTE
-256 GRGSFRLRAK
+256 GKGSFRLRAK

-302 GKKLSL
+302 GKKLSFL
-308 VQNVRDES
+308 QNVRDES
-316 AEEIR
+316 AEEVRI
-321 VVIEPR
+321 VLEPR
-327 SRNVPRE
+327 SRNVQKE
-334 NFLTSL
+334 NLLTSL
-340 YQFTDLETKISVNL
+340 YQFTELETKISVNL
-354 NVLIDGISPKVS
+354 NVLIDGISPRVS
-366 DLRELLKTFLDHR
+366 DLKELLRVFLDHR

-385 KSSHRLENIDRRL
+385 KSTYRLNNIDKRL

-411 DRIISIIR
+411 DRIINIIR
-419 EEDDPKTGIIEEFGL
+419 EEDAPQTAIIEEFGL

-459 KEQRELMKERQAL
+459 KEQQELMQERQAL
-472 EDLLEDQRLQWK
+472 EDLLEDQKLQWK
-484 NVKNELMLLKKK
+484 SVKNELMLLKKK
-496 FGDYVRSERQ
+496 FADYDLSGRH
-506 TLIEPEEDVCRTSF
+506 TLIEPEEEGYRSSF
-520 KDETVDDYPITVV
+520 PDDTINDFPVTVV
-533 LTENGW
+533 LSENGW
-539 IRSYKGHNLDT
+539 IRSYKGHSLGV
-550 NSFKLRDGD
+550 NSFKFRDGD
-559 AIKFTAQL
+559 GVKFIAEL
-567 LKSQQLLFITSEGR
+567 SRSQQLLFITSKGR
-581 SFSLSLNQLKKD
+581 SFSLALDQLKKD

-600 NLMIS
+600 NLMLG
-605 TGNVASIVSILLFDK
+605 TGSAASIVSILPFQK
-620 EQKGL
+620 EHKGL
-625 IFSKNGLGFI
+625 IFSKNGLGFAV
-635 IDFAFLQ
+635 DFSSLH
-642 SATKTGK
+642 SSTKAGK
-649 KIFELSKG
+649 QIFELGEG
-657 DEVVGLKKIT
+657 DEVIGLKAIT

-674 SNSFKML
+674 STSFKML
-681 IFSVKELPLLKKGKG
+681 IFSIKELPLLKKGKG

-707 LDVVLFS
+707 LDAMLFS
-714 ENVKNDL
+714 QNEKNDG
-721 VIKKLFPKN
+721 VIKKMFPKN
-730 EEISYWMGKRGQV
+730 EEISDWMGKRGQV
-743 GKMMPKKLLRKKIT
+743 GKLIPKKLLRKKLT

>member
-1 MSLIIIQ
+1 
-8 STLAQTETSLVTL
+8 
-21 MNTQEMDQKQDITTA
+21 MDQKQDITTA

-110 RFAQNFSVRYPLI
+110 RFAQDFSVRYPLI

-152 DLLEGLD
+152 ELLEGLN
-159 EDSVDFKE
+159 ENSVDFKE
-167 TYDSSS
+167 TYDSSGD
-173 NEPTVLPASFP
+173 EPSVLPANFP

-205 NILELLQACILLV
+205 NILELLKACILLV
-218 EKPNSTIQQLLEII
+218 DKPNSTIQQLSEIVK
-232 IGPDFPTGGIIL
+232 GPDFPTGGIIL
-244 DSKEDLVKVYTE
+244 DNKEDIIKVYTD
-256 GRGSFRLRAK
+256 GKGSFRLRAK
-266 HHFEDLKHG
+266 HHIEDLKHG

-287 VQKGKLIEKIADLIS
+287 VQKGRLIEKIADLIS
-302 GKKLSL
+302 RKKLSL

-321 VVIEPR
+321 IVIEPR
-327 SRNVPRE
+327 SRNVEKE
-334 NFLTSL
+334 NLLTSL
-340 YQFTDLETKISVNL
+340 YQFTDLETKVAVNL

-366 DLRELLKTFLDHR
+366 NLKELLQTFLDHR

-385 KSSHRLENIDRRL
+385 KSTHRLENIDKRL

-405 QAFVNL
+405 QAYINL
-411 DRIISIIR
+411 DRLINIIR
-419 EEDDPKTGIIEEFGL
+419 EDDDPKTAIIEEFGL

-439 EAILNLRLRALRRL
+439 ESILNLRLRALRRL

-459 KEQRELMKERQAL
+459 KEQQELMKERQTL

-484 NVKNELMLLKKK
+484 NVKDQLTVLMKK
-496 FGDYVRSERQ
+496 FAGYELSERQ
-506 TLIEPEEDVCRTSF
+506 TFLEPEEEGSRTSF
-520 KDETVDDYPITVV
+520 QDVTVDDFPVTVV
-533 LTENGW
+533 LSENGW
-539 IRSYKGHNLDT
+539 IRSYKGHSLDNNL
-550 NSFKLRDGD
+550 FKFRDGD
-559 AIKFTAQL
+559 GVKFAAQL
-567 LKSQQLLFITSEGR
+567 SRSQQLLFITSEGR
-581 SFSLSLNQLKKD
+581 SFSLSLDQLKKD

-600 NLMIS
+600 NLIIG
-605 TGNVASIVSILLFDK
+605 TGNVTSIVSIIPFHNGT
-620 EQKGL
+620 KGL
-625 IFSKNGLGFI
+625 IFSKKGLGFLV
-635 IDFAFLQ
+635 DFSSLQ
-642 SATKTGK
+642 SSTKTGK
-649 KIFELSKG
+649 QIFELSEG
-657 DEVVGLKKIT
+657 DNVIGLKEIN

-674 SNSFKML
+674 SSTFKML
-681 IFSVKELPLLKKGKG
+681 IFSVKEIPLLKKGKG

-707 LDVVLFS
+707 LDVMLFS
-714 ENVKNDL
+714 ENVRNDV
-721 VIKKLFPKN
+721 VIKKMFPKN
-730 EEISYWMGKRGQV
+730 EEISYWVGKRGQV
-743 GKMMPKKLLRKKIT
+743 GKMMPKKILRKKIT
-757 KFKDLL
+757 NFKDLL

>member
-1 MSLIIIQ
+1 
-8 STLAQTETSLVTL
+8 
-21 MNTQEMDQKQDITTA
+21 MNTQEIDQKQDITTA

-66 RILYAMNQLRLYP
+66 RILYAMSQLRLYP

-110 RFAQNFSVRYPLI
+110 RFAQDFSVRYPLI

-152 DLLEGLD
+152 ELLEGLN

-167 TYDSSS
+167 TYDSSG
-173 NEPTVLPASFP
+173 NEPSVLPANFP

-205 NILELLQACILLV
+205 NILELLKACILLV
-218 EKPNSTIQQLLEII
+218 DKPNSTIQQLSEIV

-244 DSKEDLVKVYTE
+244 DNKEDIIKVYTD
-256 GRGSFRLRAK
+256 GKGSFRLRAK
-266 HHFEDLKHG
+266 HHIENLKHG

-287 VQKGKLIEKIADLIS
+287 IQKGRLIEKIADLIS
-302 GKKLSL
+302 GKKLSF

-321 VVIEPR
+321 IVIEPK
-327 SRNVPRE
+327 SRNVEKE
-334 NFLTSL
+334 NLLTLL
-340 YQFTDLETKISVNL
+340 YQITDLETKVAVNL

-366 DLRELLKTFLDHR
+366 NLKELLKTFLDHR

-385 KSSHRLENIDRRL
+385 KSTYRLENIDKRL

-405 QAFVNL
+405 QAYINL
-411 DRIISIIR
+411 DRIINIIR
-419 EEDDPKTGIIEEFGL
+419 EEDDPKSAIIEEFGL

-439 EAILNLRLRALRRL
+439 ESILNLRLRALRRL

-459 KEQRELMKERQAL
+459 NEQQELMKERQAL
-472 EDLLEDQRLQWK
+472 EELLEDQRLQWE
-484 NVKNELMLLKKK
+484 NVKNQLTLLKKK
-496 FGDYVRSERQ
+496 FDGYELSERQ
-506 TLIEPEEDVCRTSF
+506 TLLEPEEEGSRATFQDVTI
-520 KDETVDDYPITVV
+520 DDFPVTVV
-533 LTENGW
+533 LSENGW
-539 IRSYKGHNLDT
+539 IRSYKGHSLDN
-550 NSFKLRDGD
+550 NSFKFRDGD
-559 AIKFTAQL
+559 RVKFATQL
-567 LKSQQLLFITSEGR
+567 SRSQQLLFITSEGR
-581 SFSLSLNQLKKD
+581 SFSLSLDQLKKD

-600 NLMIS
+600 NLIIG
-605 TGNVASIVSILLFDK
+605 TGNVTSIVSIIPFHHGT
-620 EQKGL
+620 KGL
-625 IFSKNGLGFI
+625 IFSKKGLGFMV
-635 IDFAFLQ
+635 DFSSLQ
-642 SATKTGK
+642 SSTKTGK
-649 KIFELSKG
+649 QIFELSEG
-657 DEVVGLKKIT
+657 DKVIGLKEIN
-667 GDNIIVL
+667 GDNVIVL
-674 SNSFKML
+674 SSSFKML

-696 VRLQRYKEESL
+696 VRLQRYKGETL
-707 LDVVLFS
+707 LDAMIFS
-714 ENVKNDL
+714 QNQKDNFI
-721 VIKKLFPKN
+721 IKKIFAKH
-730 EEISYWMGKRGQV
+730 EDMGFWTGKRGLV
-743 GKMMPKKLLRKKIT
+743 GKMLPKKLLKKKMT
-757 KFKDLL
+757 KFEDLL

>member
-1 MSLIIIQ
+1 
-8 STLAQTETSLVTL
+8 
-21 MNTQEMDQKQDITTA
+21 MDKKQDITTA

-66 RILYAMNQLRLYP
+66 RILYAMNQLGLYP

-110 RFAQNFSVRYPLI
+110 RFAQDFSVRYPLI

-137 AAQRYTEARLSKYSI
+137 AAQRYTEAKLSKYSI
-152 DLLEGLD
+152 DLLDGLD

-173 NEPTVLPASFP
+173 HEPSVLPASFP

-205 NILELLQACILLV
+205 NVIELLQACLLLID
-218 EKPNSTIQQLLEII
+218 KPNSSIQQLTEII
-232 IGPDFPTGGIIL
+232 IAPDFPTGGIIL
-244 DSKEDLVKVYTE
+244 DGKEAVTKVYTD
-256 GRGSFRLRAK
+256 GKGSFRLRSK

-287 VQKGKLIEKIADLIS
+287 VQKGKLIEKIADLVS
-302 GKKLSL
+302 AKKLSFI
-308 VQNVRDES
+308 QNVRDES

-321 VVIEPR
+321 IVIEPR
-327 SRNVPRE
+327 SRNVEKE
-334 NFLTSL
+334 NLLTSL
-340 YQFTDLETKISVNL
+340 YQLTDLETKISVNL

-385 KSSHRLENIDRRL
+385 RSTYRLKNIDKRL

-405 QAFVNL
+405 QAYVNL

-419 EEDDPKTGIIEEFGL
+419 EEANPKTAIIEEFGL

-453 DEELLS
+453 DEELLL
-459 KEQRELMKERQAL
+459 KEQQELMEERQAL
-472 EDLLEDQRLQWK
+472 EDLLEDNRIQWK
-484 NVKNELMLLKKK
+484 NVKNELVALKKK
-496 FGDYVRSERQ
+496 FADYELSERR
-506 TLIEPEEDVCRTSF
+506 TLVEPEDEEYRASF
-520 KDETVDDYPITVV
+520 QDDAIDDLPVTVV
-533 LTENGW
+533 LSENGW
-539 IRSYKGHNLDT
+539 IRSYKGHNLETD
-550 NSFKLRDGD
+550 SFKLRDGD
-559 AIKFTAQL
+559 KIKFVSELST
-567 LKSQQLLFITSEGR
+567 SQHLSVITSEGR
-581 SFSLSLNQLKKD
+581 SFSLSVDLLKKA

-600 NLMIS
+600 NLIIG
-605 TGNVASIVSILLFDK
+605 TGNVTSIVGIFPFQP
-620 EQKGL
+620 EHKGL
-625 IFSKNGLGFI
+625 IFSRKGLGF
-635 IDFAFLQ
+635 AVSLSSLQ
-642 SATKTGK
+642 SSMKTGK
-649 KIFELSKG
+649 QIFELSEG
-657 DEVVGLKKIT
+657 DEVIGLKVIT
-667 GDNIIVL
+667 GDKVIL
-674 SNSFKML
+674 FSTSFKML
-681 IFSVKELPLLKKGKG
+681 IFPVKELPLLKKGKG
-696 VRLQRYKEESL
+696 VRLQRYKDEAL
-707 LDVVLFS
+707 LDLMIFS
-714 ENVKNDL
+714 QNEKNDL
-721 VIKKLFPKN
+721 IIKKMFPKAEDIN
-730 EEISYWMGKRGQV
+730 YWLGKRGQV
-743 GKMMPKKLLRKKIT
+743 GKIMPKKLLRKKIT
-757 KFKDLL
+757 RFEDLL

>member
-1 MSLIIIQ
+1 
-8 STLAQTETSLVTL
+8 
-21 MNTQEMDQKQDITTA
+21 MDQKQDITTA

-66 RILYAMNQLRLYP
+66 RILYAMNKLRLNP

-110 RFAQNFSVRYPLI
+110 RFAQDFSVRYPLI

-167 TYDSSS
+167 TYDSSGH
-173 NEPTVLPASFP
+173 EPIVLPASFP

-205 NILELLQACILLV
+205 NILELLQACISLV
-218 EKPNSTIQQLLEII
+218 DEPNSTIQKLSEIV

-244 DSKEDLVKVYTE
+244 DNKEDVIKVYTE
-256 GRGSFRLRAK
+256 GKGSFRLRAK

-287 VQKGKLIEKIADLIS
+287 IQKGKLIEKIAELIS
-302 GKKLSL
+302 GKKLSFL
-308 VQNVRDES
+308 QNVRDES

-321 VVIEPR
+321 VVLEPR
-327 SRNVPRE
+327 SRNVDKE
-334 NFLTSL
+334 KLLTSL

-366 DLRELLKTFLDHR
+366 DLRELLKTFLDHS

-385 KSSHRLENIDRRL
+385 KSTHRLKNIDKRL

-411 DRIISIIR
+411 DRIIIIIR
-419 EEDDPKTGIIEEFGL
+419 EKDDPKTLIIKEFGL
-434 SELQV
+434 SDLQV

-459 KEQRELMKERQAL
+459 KEEQELMKERQAL
-472 EDLLEDQRLQWK
+472 DDLLEDSTLQWK
-484 NVKNELMLLKKK
+484 SVKNELMMIKEK
-496 FGDYVRSERQ
+496 FSHYERSGRQ
-506 TLIEPEEDVCRTSF
+506 TLIEPEEKDFRTSF
-520 KDETVDDYPITVV
+520 QDVTFDDFPVTVV
-533 LTENGW
+533 LSENGW

-550 NSFKLRDGD
+550 NLFKFRDGD
-559 AIKFTAQL
+559 GIKFIAQL
-567 LKSQQLLFITSEGR
+567 SRNQQLLFITSEGR
-581 SFSLSLNQLKKD
+581 SFSLSLYQLSKD

-600 NLMIS
+600 NLMIGA
-605 TGNVASIVSILLFDK
+605 GNVSSIVSIIPFHK
-620 EQKGL
+620 EHKGL
-625 IFSKNGLGFI
+625 IFSKNGLGFTV
-635 IDFAFLQ
+635 DFSSLQ
-642 SATKTGK
+642 SSTKTGK
-649 KIFELSKG
+649 QIFELSAG
-657 DEVVGLKKIT
+657 DEVLGFKEIT
-667 GDNIIVL
+667 GDHIIVL
-674 SNSFKML
+674 STSFKML
-681 IFSVKELPLLKKGKG
+681 IFFAKELPLLKKGKG
-696 VRLQRYKEESL
+696 VRLQRYKEEFL
-707 LDVVLFS
+707 LDAMFFS
-714 ENVKNDL
+714 QNEKNDS
-721 VIKKLFPKN
+721 VIKKMFPKI
-730 EEISYWMGKRGQV
+730 EDIDYWMGKRGQV
-743 GKMMPKKLLRKKIT
+743 GKIMPNKILRKKIT
-757 KFKDLL
+757 KFEDLQ